1 MKNVNKGPWHELY
14 GETPDSFRMKVEEAL
29 GRLEEEKNM
38 KKRYKV
44 SALLIAAALIV
55 LMAGA
60 AVAGG
65 MGMIDRMNE
74 TNDIRML
81 PGTEQMLEKDL
92 GTFELPL
99 YTVTV
104 EEAVHDQHRI
114 FIQLRVTPNEPEK
127 YILYNTEYEY
137 PEREALFTYAESGHS
152 PMDITG
158 SADGRQVLFYDLRA
172 LGNGSI
178 YNIDGNEMEYD
189 DVLYN
194 EDGSATVWIRGFSQE
209 EIKEKL
215 KMKIDCW
222 WGVQSE
228 ETREWMRKT
237 SGVAGIGLPKFKMIR
252 FEVETAAANRKARL
266 EPLGESEK
274 GELKLYSGEL
284 EFNPMRGYAS
294 IRYYC
299 SPAGYIGFTDADGNR
314 IGTGATLSE
323 SRGREN
329 GERYIAWSG
338 EMQPLDPLPE
348 TIWVTVYGDRYGDE
362 IIDRIECRVVGV
374 KEE

>member
-1 MKNVNKGPWHELY
+1 MKKGQWHDLY

-38 KKRYKV
+38 KKRYKA

-65 MGMIDRMNE
+65 MGLIDRMNE

-137 PEREALFTYAESGHS
+137 PEREALFTYAESGNT

-237 SGVAGIGLPKFKMIR
+237 SSVAGIGLPKFKMIR

-266 EPLGESEK
+266 EPMGESEK
-274 GELKLYSGEL
+274 GELKLYSGEM

-294 IRYYC
+294 VRYYC
-299 SPAGYIGFTDADGNR
+299 SPAGYIGFSDAEGGR
-314 IGTGATLSE
+314 IETGSTLSE
-323 SRGREN
+323 SRGKEN
-329 GERYIAWSG
+329 GERYIDWSG

-362 IIDRIECRVVGV
+362 IIDRIECRVIEV

>member
-1 MKNVNKGPWHELY
+1 
-14 GETPDSFRMKVEEAL
+14 
-29 GRLEEEKNM
+29 
-38 KKRYKV
+38 
-44 SALLIAAALIV
+44 
-55 LMAGA
+55 
-60 AVAGG
+60 
-65 MGMIDRMNE
+65 MGLIDRMNE
-74 TNDIRML
+74 TSDIRML
-81 PGTEQMLEKDL
+81 PGTEQMVEKDL

-114 FIQLRVTPNEPEK
+114 FIQLWVTPNEPEK
-127 YILYNTEYEY
+127 YILYNTEYPERA
-137 PEREALFTYAESGHS
+137 EREALFTYAESGNS

-158 SADGRQVLFYDLRA
+158 STDGRQVLFYDLRP

-178 YNIDGNEMEYD
+178 YNVDGNEMEYD
-189 DVLYN
+189 DVIYN

-209 EIKEKL
+209 EIKETL

-228 ETREWMRKT
+228 ETTAYMRKT
-237 SGVAGIGLPKFKMIR
+237 SGEEGIGLPKFRMIR
-252 FEVETAAANRKARL
+252 FDVEVLAENTKARL
-266 EPLGESEK
+266 EPADESEK

-323 SRGREN
+323 GRGKEN

-362 IIDRIECRVVGV
+362 IIDRIECGVIEV